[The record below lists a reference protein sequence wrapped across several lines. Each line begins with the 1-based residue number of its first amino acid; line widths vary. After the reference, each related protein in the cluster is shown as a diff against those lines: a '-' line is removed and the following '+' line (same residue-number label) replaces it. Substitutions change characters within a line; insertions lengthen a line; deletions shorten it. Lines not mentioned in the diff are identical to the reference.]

1 METPDLANLPSL
13 ERLARYEAVSLF
25 VERASAVR
33 PGFQL
38 TIENAAAI
46 AEICARLDGL
56 PLAIELAAATTKIL
70 SPEALLSRLER
81 RLPLLGG
88 GSRDLPARQ
97 QTLRDTIAWSYD
109 LLDERQRTLFARLSV
124 FAGGFTLAAAE
135 AVCDR
140 ELGDTFEGVASLVN
154 KSLLRQMETT
164 AQDPRFTML
173 ETIREYAADQLASG
187 GHAEAIE
194 RHHAEHFLGLAE
206 QSEPEL
212 NGPRSARFLD
222 ALTADHDNLR
232 TALDRALARGW
243 VDVALR
249 LGAALWRF
257 WQVRGHL
264 REGRERLAGILALP
278 GADGHPAAL
287 ARALG
292 AAGSVAYWMGDFAA
306 AQAPYERALDLSR
319 ESGDP
324 RAVAES
330 SYNLSFVFVFRG
342 DKDRGKVLLQEAAAI
357 FGDAGDRGGRAKA
370 LWALADT
377 VEGDEEAVMAMNLEA
392 LEIFRELGDRFHE
405 GWALWG
411 VGTSATR
418 LGRFDESRARLA
430 AGLEIFREA
439 GDISSMVLLLGSFAD
454 LAAGEGDIERAL
466 MLAGAA
472 AASREATDAGLG
484 EWVGAI
490 EERQRLVER
499 RATDADAARLWA
511 EGQGMTLEQAV
522 GYALRAS

>member
-1 METPDLANLPSL
+1 M
-13 ERLARYEAVSLF
+13 
-25 VERASAVR
+25 
-33 PGFQL
+33 
-38 TIENAAAI
+38 
-46 AEICARLDGL
+46 
-56 PLAIELAAATTKIL
+56 
-70 SPEALLSRLER
+70 
-81 RLPLLGG
+81 
-88 GSRDLPARQ
+88 
-97 QTLRDTIAWSYD
+97 
-109 LLDERQRTLFARLSV
+109 
-124 FAGGFTLAAAE
+124 
-135 AVCDR
+135 
-140 ELGDTFEGVASLVN
+140 
-154 KSLLRQMETT
+154 
-164 AQDPRFTML
+164 
-173 ETIREYAADQLASG
+173 
-187 GHAEAIE
+187 
-194 RHHAEHFLGLAE
+194 
-206 QSEPEL
+206 
-212 NGPRSARFLD
+212 
-222 ALTADHDNLR
+222 
-232 TALDRALARGW
+232 ARGW

-264 REGRERLAGILALP
+264 REGRERLAGLLALP

-418 LGRFDESRARLA
+418 LGRFDESWARLA

-454 LAAGEGDIERAL
+454 LAAVEGDIERAL